1 MILWWLTFSLACK
14 PVAKM
19 IVRVLLCVAGLTPK
33 VTPPPSPST
42 VVESSLTQQTT
53 STIAPLTSELIPGV
67 YDYESSLNFDNYLTE
82 LGVSYV
88 LRKLA
93 GLAYPTVRISK
104 VCQEVR
110 NLSEFYRKPD
120 LIWFFQDDSCQW
132 KIRTETVFRSHEV
145 LFKLNE
151 RANDVTMD
159 GRSVQFVIRQFKS
172 NQWVETQESGDKVT
186 TITRDFEDD
195 QMKVSLIVN
204 DVSSMSIF
212 RRRIEEDD
220 PF

>member
-82 LGVSYV
+82 LGVNYV

-110 NLSEFYRKPD
+110 NMSELYRKPD
-120 LIWFFQDDSCQW
+120 LI
-132 KIRTETVFRSHEV
+132 
-145 LFKLNE
+145 
-151 RANDVTMD
+151 
-159 GRSVQFVIRQFKS
+159 
-172 NQWVETQESGDKVT
+172 
-186 TITRDFEDD
+186 
-195 QMKVSLIVN
+195 
-204 DVSSMSIF
+204 
-212 RRRIEEDD
+212 
-220 PF
+220 